1 VQKVAGSSPVEAQ
14 TPKGFKSHGH
24 RQSESCPW
32 KGWCYVLGVSLDD
45 EEVTILK
52 KLLGNEWNK
61 FRRNEFDLFD
71 FMYKQTWYVDWISV
85 RVTYIQS

>member
-1 VQKVAGSSPVEAQ
+1 
-14 TPKGFKSHGH
+14 
-24 RQSESCPW
+24 
-32 KGWCYVLGVSLDD
+32 VSLDD